1 MKHFIHGGP
10 FALCACNFKEDVSH
24 IGVPCLRCGQRAIG
38 PFIIRRG
45 KQIFTGGEAVKVKV
59 INPVRVSSAFD
70 RTYPDGSQFVHVK
83 DAKGR
88 CYMGDV
94 KVGQALA
101 DADWTPTYPLS
112 GKVQP

>member
-45 KQIFTGGEAVKVKV
+45 KQFFVGGEAVKVKV
-59 INPVRVSSAFD
+59 TNPVRVPSTFD
-70 RTYPDGSQFVHVK
+70 RTYPDGSQFIHVK
-83 DAKGR
+83 GADGKF
-88 CYMGDV
+88 YMGDV
-94 KVGQALA
+94 GAGQPLA
-101 DADWTPTYPLS
+101 EVEWTPTYPLA
-112 GKVQP
+112 